1 MIYFAWFILESIDCE
16 NQQAMRGPIE
26 TADSALGETADCG
39 PDAGVNSSVKPLEM
53 SPFEKT
59 KERIR

>member
-1 MIYFAWFILESIDCE
+1 MIYFAWFILESNDGE
-16 NQQAMRGPIE
+16 NQQASGPGEKADSGPGE
-26 TADSALGETADCG
+26 TADSG
-39 PDAGVNSSVKPLEM
+39 PDAAVNSSVKPLEM